1 MGNVGLMAES
11 KAIWAKPARAFS
23 FTAVMVPI
31 LAGATAALYYERSL
45 NWGGLIWVPAVA
57 LILGLVYKS
66 GMLDKLYR
74 GVTDF
79 YLFLIM
85 GPGTMLALYHSMTGA
100 IDLNALIITS
110 PIAFTA
116 GAIVHVFNYR
126 DMEQDKAAGVFTL
139 ANFLGGNGAR
149 LLYYLF
155 LAAPYGCVAL
165 MVAMGYAELIILLVF
180 LGLPLTMKSVTL
192 IRDADSVREKS
203 LAGLGALT
211 IQLHLLFGLLLTLA
225 LLAGYTR

>member
-1 MGNVGLMAES
+1 MALNSEWS
-11 KAIWAKPARAFS
+11 KPARAFS

-31 LAGATAALYYERSL
+31 LTGAMAALYYEGSL
-45 NWGGLIWVPAVA
+45 SLRVLVLVPAVA
-57 LILGLVYKS
+57 FILGMVYKF
-66 GMLDKLYR
+66 GFLDKSYR

-85 GPGTMLALYHSMTGA
+85 GPGPLLAIFYFITGTIGAKA
-100 IDLNALIITS
+100 IMISL

-116 GAIVHVFNYR
+116 ASIVHVFNYR
-126 DMEQDKAAGVFTL
+126 DLEQDKAANVVTL
-139 ANFLGGNGAR
+139 ATILGRHGAK

-165 MVAMGYAELIILLVF
+165 IVAVGYADKIILLVF
-180 LGLPLTMKSVTL
+180 LGLPLAMKNITI
-192 IRDADSVREKS
+192 IRNVDLGREKS

-211 IQLHLLFGLLLTLA
+211 IQLHFLFGLLLSLA
-225 LLAGYTR
+225 LLAGYTS